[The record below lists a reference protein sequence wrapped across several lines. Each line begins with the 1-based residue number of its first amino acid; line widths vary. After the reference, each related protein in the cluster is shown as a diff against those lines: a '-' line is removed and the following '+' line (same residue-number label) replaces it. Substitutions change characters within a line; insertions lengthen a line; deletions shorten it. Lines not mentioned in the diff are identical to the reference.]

1 MRGGARAGDAT
12 GSGGPAGGKVLSLAE
27 AIRRFV
33 RPGQVIQAGSGWGFP
48 TALLYEI
55 VRQFWGRDP
64 GFTLVM
70 GGAGSTNVVP
80 FLRGGLARRVVSSF
94 AGDGYPH
101 PGPNPVIQ
109 RARLAGAAGRTGGSA
124 RTGGVAGDAEAT
136 SAGPAGVLEWEDWS
150 LLTFTLRLMA
160 GAMGLPFLPTRSLIA
175 SDLGRDAEAAGLF
188 RVVSDP
194 FGVDARGGDLRADAG
209 GDPSTPAGGPI
220 GLVRALRPDISL
232 AHAWAADPDGN
243 ALFTL
248 PLAGNVYG
256 ALAAREGVILS
267 TERIVDRVYVAAH
280 SDLVRIPAH
289 RMLAVVEAPF
299 GAHPAG
305 LHDYGVRDAAPAG
318 YAEDREFILEARE
331 ACREDEAIDR
341 WIRRWILDLPDHQAY
356 LEQLGSGR
364 LEILRGRLAE
374 DSWPADLPSEWT
386 GGEPPEDP
394 LTAGERLIG
403 LAAGVVADEA
413 RGGDYATILAGV
425 GAAHLAS
432 WLARQD
438 LAAEGRAV
446 ELMAEIGLL
455 GHHPYP
461 GDPFVFSLRN
471 VPTALM
477 TTDILAVL
485 GMLVP
490 EPEGGGVG
498 VEAAGAD
505 AAPAP
510 AGRCLGVI
518 GAAQVDRYGNVNSS
532 GMPAAGMWLV
542 GSGGAND
549 VASAAAA
556 VVVVAAQSQTR
567 FVSEVPYVTSPGDR
581 VVAIVSQWGV
591 FRRLGTAAGTR
602 GGGGRAR
609 GAGQPGAGGQGVCG
623 QSGDGLGEFALAAYY
638 DDPSDPGPEAA
649 IRRIKE
655 KCGWNL
661 EVLPDLQPLTPPGP
675 ELTRR
680 LRRFDPHGYLRF

>member
-1 MRGGARAGDAT
+1 VRDGV
-12 GSGGPAGGKVLSLAE
+12 SGGDGGRVSDGKVVSLAD
-27 AIRRFV
+27 AIGRFV
-33 RPGQVIQAGSGWGFP
+33 RPGQVIHAGSGWGFP

-55 VRQFWGRDP
+55 VRRFWGQDP
-64 GFTLVM
+64 GFTLVV
-70 GGAGSTNVVP
+70 GGAGSTNAVP
-80 FLRGGLARRVVSSF
+80 FLRGGLVRRVVSSF

-101 PGPNPVIQ
+101 PGPNPVVQ
-109 RARLAGAAGRTGGSA
+109 EARRAGAAGRTGGIA
-124 RTGGVAGDAEAT
+124 RTGGAAGDAAAT
-136 SAGPAGVLEWEDWS
+136 SAGPAGVVAWEDWS

-160 GAMGLPFLPTRSLIA
+160 GAMGLPFLPTRSLIG

-188 RVVSDP
+188 KVVSDP
-194 FGVDARGGDLRADAG
+194 FGEGEV
-209 GDPSTPAGGPI
+209 I

-256 ALAAREGVILS
+256 ALAARDGVILS
-267 TERIVDRVYVAAH
+267 AERIVDRAYVTAH

-289 RMLAVVEAPF
+289 RVLAVIEAPF

-305 LHDYGVRDAAPAG
+305 LHDHGVRDAAPGG

-331 ACREDEAIDR
+331 ACRENEAIDR
-341 WIRRWILDLPDHQAY
+341 WIQRWILDLPDHEAY

-364 LEILRGRLAE
+364 LEILRTRLAE

-386 GGEPPEDP
+386 GGEPPDAP

-403 LAAGVVADEA
+403 LAAGIVAEEA
-413 RGGDYATILAGV
+413 RDGGYATILAGV

-432 WLARQD
+432 WLARED

-455 GHHPYP
+455 GHRPYP

-477 TTDILAVL
+477 TTDIFAVL

-490 EPEGGGVG
+490 E
-498 VEAAGAD
+498 
-505 AAPAP
+505 P

-556 VVVVAAQSQTR
+556 VVVVATQSQAR

-591 FRRLGTAAGTR
+591 FRRLGTAAGTQ

-609 GAGQPGAGGQGVCG
+609 GADEHGA
-623 QSGDGLGEFALAAYY
+623 GEFALAAYF
-638 DDPSDPGPEAA
+638 DDPSDPGPEVA

-655 KCGWNL
+655 KCGWDL
-661 EVLPDLQPLTPPGP
+661 KVFPDLQPLPPPGP

>member
-1 MRGGARAGDAT
+1 MRDGV
-12 GSGGPAGGKVLSLAE
+12 SGGDGGRVSGGKVVSLAK
-27 AIRRFV
+27 AIGRFV
-33 RPGQVIQAGSGWGFP
+33 RPGQVIHAGSGWGFP

-55 VRQFWGRDP
+55 VRRFWSQDP
-64 GFTLVM
+64 GFTLVV
-70 GGAGSTNVVP
+70 GGAGSTNAVP
-80 FLRGGLARRVVSSF
+80 FLRGGLVRRVVSSF

-101 PGPNPVIQ
+101 PGPNPVVQ
-109 RARLAGAAGRTGGSA
+109 EARRAWAAGRTGGIA
-124 RTGGVAGDAEAT
+124 RTGGAAGDAAAT
-136 SAGPAGVLEWEDWS
+136 SAGPAGVVAWEDWS

-160 GAMGLPFLPTRSLIA
+160 GAMGLPFLPTRSLIG

-188 RVVSDP
+188 KVVSDP
-194 FGVDARGGDLRADAG
+194 FGEGEV
-209 GDPSTPAGGPI
+209 I

-256 ALAAREGVILS
+256 ALAARDGVILS
-267 TERIVDRVYVAAH
+267 AERIVDRAYVAAH

-289 RMLAVVEAPF
+289 RVLAVIEAPF

-305 LHDYGVRDAAPAG
+305 LHDHGVRDAAPGG

-331 ACREDEAIDR
+331 ACRENEAIDR
-341 WIRRWILDLPDHQAY
+341 WIQRWILDLPDHEAY

-364 LEILRGRLAE
+364 LEILRTRLAE

-386 GGEPPEDP
+386 GGAPPDGP
-394 LTAGERLIG
+394 LTVGERLIG
-403 LAAGVVADEA
+403 LAAGIVAEEA
-413 RGGDYATILAGV
+413 RDGGYATILAGV

-432 WLARQD
+432 WLARED

-455 GHHPYP
+455 GHRPYP

-477 TTDILAVL
+477 TTDIFAVL

-490 EPEGGGVG
+490 EPEGGRDGDATEPGTRRPGRV
-498 VEAAGAD
+498 AGAD
-505 AAPAP
+505 AARAP

-556 VVVVAAQSQTR
+556 VVVVAAQSQAR

-591 FRRLGTAAGTR
+591 FRRLGTAAGTQ
-602 GGGGRAR
+602 GGGERAR
-609 GAGQPGAGGQGVCG
+609 GADGQGVVG
-623 QSGDGLGEFALAAYY
+623 HGADAHGAGEFALAAYF

-655 KCGWNL
+655 KCGWDL
-661 EVLPDLQPLTPPGP
+661 EVFPDLQPLPPPGP

>member
-1 MRGGARAGDAT
+1 MRDGV
-12 GSGGPAGGKVLSLAE
+12 SGGDGGRVSDGKVVSLAD
-27 AIRRFV
+27 AIGRFV
-33 RPGQVIQAGSGWGFP
+33 RPGQVIHAGSGWGFP

-55 VRQFWGRDP
+55 VRRFWGQDP
-64 GFTLVM
+64 GFTLVV
-70 GGAGSTNVVP
+70 GGAGSTNAVP
-80 FLRGGLARRVVSSF
+80 FLRGGLVRRVVSSF

-101 PGPNPVIQ
+101 PGPNPVVQ
-109 RARLAGAAGRTGGSA
+109 EARRAGAAGRTGGIA
-124 RTGGVAGDAEAT
+124 RTGGAAGDAAAT
-136 SAGPAGVLEWEDWS
+136 SAGPAGVVAWEDWS

-160 GAMGLPFLPTRSLIA
+160 GAMGLPFLPTRSLIG

-188 RVVSDP
+188 KVVSDP
-194 FGVDARGGDLRADAG
+194 FGEGEV
-209 GDPSTPAGGPI
+209 I

-256 ALAAREGVILS
+256 ALAARDGVILS
-267 TERIVDRVYVAAH
+267 AERIVDRAYVTAH

-289 RMLAVVEAPF
+289 RVLAVIEAPF

-305 LHDYGVRDAAPAG
+305 LHDHGVRDAAPGG

-331 ACREDEAIDR
+331 ACRENEAIDR
-341 WIRRWILDLPDHQAY
+341 WIQRWILDLPDHEAY

-364 LEILRGRLAE
+364 LEILRTRLAE

-386 GGEPPEDP
+386 GGEPPDAP

-403 LAAGVVADEA
+403 LAAGIVAEEA
-413 RGGDYATILAGV
+413 RDGGYATILAGV

-432 WLARQD
+432 WLARED

-455 GHHPYP
+455 GHRPYP

-477 TTDILAVL
+477 TTDIFAVL

-490 EPEGGGVG
+490 E
-498 VEAAGAD
+498 
-505 AAPAP
+505 P

-556 VVVVAAQSQTR
+556 VVVVATQSQAR

-591 FRRLGTAAGTR
+591 FRRLGTAAGTQ

-609 GAGQPGAGGQGVCG
+609 GADEHGA
-623 QSGDGLGEFALAAYY
+623 GEFALAAYF
-638 DDPSDPGPEAA
+638 DDPSDPGPEVA

-655 KCGWNL
+655 KCGWDL
-661 EVLPDLQPLTPPGP
+661 KVFPDLQPLPPPGP

>member
-1 MRGGARAGDAT
+1 MAGEDGQA
-12 GSGGPAGGKVLSLAE
+12 SGGKVVSLAD
-27 AIRRFV
+27 AIGRFV

-55 VRQFWGRDP
+55 VRRFWGQDP
-64 GFTLVM
+64 GFTLVV
-70 GGAGSTNVVP
+70 GGAGSTNAVP
-80 FLRGGLARRVVSSF
+80 FLRGGLVRRVVSSF

-124 RTGGVAGDAEAT
+124 RTGGAAGDAAAAP
-136 SAGPAGVLEWEDWS
+136 AGPAGVVEWEDWS

-160 GAMGLPFLPTRSLIA
+160 GAMGLPFLPTRSLIG

-194 FGVDARGGDLRADAG
+194 FGAGAGGGDLRVDAG
-209 GDPSTPAGGPI
+209 GTI

-256 ALAAREGVILS
+256 ALAARDGVILS
-267 TERIVDRVYVAAH
+267 AERIVDRAYVAAH

-289 RMLAVVEAPF
+289 RVLAVVEAPF

-305 LHDYGVRDAAPAG
+305 LHDHGVRDAAPGGTTAPREPTG

-331 ACREDEAIDR
+331 ACREDAAIDR
-341 WIRRWILDLPDHQAY
+341 WIRRWILDLPDHEAY

-386 GGEPPEDP
+386 GGEPPDAP
-394 LTAGERLIG
+394 LTIGERLIG
-403 LAAGVVADEA
+403 LAAGIVAEEA
-413 RGGDYATILAGV
+413 RDGGYATILAGV

-432 WLARQD
+432 WLARED
-438 LAAEGRAV
+438 LAVEGRAV

-455 GHHPYP
+455 GHRPYP

-490 EPEGGGVG
+490 
-498 VEAAGAD
+498 
-505 AAPAP
+505 APP
-510 AGRCLGVI
+510 GRCLGVI

-556 VVVVAAQSQTR
+556 VVVVAAQSQAR

-591 FRRLGTAAGTR
+591 FRRLEAVAEPHA
-602 GGGGRAR
+602 GGGRAR
-609 GAGQPGAGGQGVCG
+609 GAGGQGVVGHGAGGHGACRQG
-623 QSGDGLGEFALAAYY
+623 SDGHGACEFALAAYF

-655 KCGWNL
+655 KCGWDL
-661 EVLPDLQPLTPPGP
+661 EVFPDPQPLPPP
-675 ELTRR
+675 EPDLTRR